1 MDTNVGTLDRMM
13 RVVFGLILL
22 AVPFTNFLTSD
33 WVGQLLAGIA
43 LVVGV
48 TLIISGAIA
57 RCFVY
62 KALGI
67 DTCKVA

>member
-22 AVPFTNFLTSD
+22 AVPFTNLFTSD

-43 LVVGV
+43 VIVALS
-48 TLIISGAIA
+48 LIISGAFA
-57 RCFVY
+57 HCFVY
-62 KALGI
+62 KLLGI
-67 DTCKVA
+67 NTCSES